1 VGHKFGQSNVCNQ
14 RRDEKHFRIEDKGI
28 SKVTILEIK
37 GEVDFGTDRCKV
49 LGHERTSGER
59 KWEMQ
64 KQSKEWNN
72 RRR

>member
-1 VGHKFGQSNVCNQ
+1 MGHKFGQSNVCNP
-14 RRDEKHFRIEDKGI
+14 RREEKHFRIEDKGI

-49 LGHERTSGER
+49 LGHKRTSGER

-64 KQSKEWNN
+64 KQSKEWND